1 MKKQYSWIF
10 KVFLM
15 LPVIFSFFCGSEN
28 PPQKGTVIYEKDN
41 VTYVENP
48 ASQTVDPPVYELS
61 EVLSI
66 GSGEDGKNDENYV
79 FVRPRRLAVDGNG
92 HIYVM
97 DCRKL
102 SVFAFDEKGVFLRK
116 YGRRGEGPG
125 EFVIMLDFAVD
136 DRNRMLHILDLKHNK
151 ISRFLLDGTLH
162 SEIKVDKFVE
172 RLFLADGNTY
182 YIVGNV
188 RDENDKELINIIKYS
203 LDGKKLATS
212 STFPRSNYIII
223 NKGDTVF
230 TLQTP
235 FDENFIIA
243 HSPNGNIFWGMT
255 DDYRFEVY
263 NPVFRKVKIIKKD
276 VSDRVK
282 VTIEEKEQFLKER
295 KEKLMRGGFDP
306 SVIDSSIIDRLPD
319 YYPIYYSFWFDGD
332 GRLWVPLIRKDDQIQ
347 YIDIF
352 DREGIFVETRA
363 IKKPAGIL
371 TLADIFDK
379 PAVKGEFIYATVR
392 DIEGNWLVKGFK
404 LVLLPEAARS

>member
-1 MKKQYSWIF
+1 MKEQYSWTF

-15 LPVIFSFFCGSEN
+15 LPVIFSFFCGPEN
-28 PPQKGTVIYEKDN
+28 SPQKGTVTYEKDN

-61 EVLSI
+61 DVLTI
-66 GSGEDGKNDENYV
+66 GHSEDGKDDENYV
-79 FVRPRRLAVDGNG
+79 FVSPRRLAVDGNG

-97 DCRKL
+97 DSRK
-102 SVFAFDEKGVFLRK
+102 SAVFAFDEKGVFLRK

-125 EFVIMLDFAVD
+125 EFVIMLDFALD
-136 DRNRMLHILDLKHNK
+136 DRDRMLHILDLRHNK
-151 ISRFLLDGTLH
+151 VSRFLLNGTLH
-162 SEIKVDKFVE
+162 SEIKVDKFRD

-182 YIVGNV
+182 YIVGDV
-188 RDENDKELINIIKYS
+188 RDENDNVFKNIIKYS
-203 LDGKKLATS
+203 LVGRKLATS
-212 STFPRSNYIII
+212 STFPRSKYIII
-223 NKGDTVF
+223 DKGDTVY
-230 TLQTP
+230 TLQAP
-235 FDENFIIA
+235 FDANSIIA
-243 HSPNGNIFWGMT
+243 LSPNGNIFWGMT

-263 NPVFRKVKIIKKD
+263 NPVFQKVKIIKKD

-295 KEKLMRGGFDP
+295 KGKMMRRGFDP

-332 GRLWVPLIRKDDQIQ
+332 GRLWVPLIRRDDRIQ

-363 IKKPAGIL
+363 IKKPAGVL
-371 TLADIFDK
+371 TLADIFYK

-404 LVLLPEAARS
+404 LVLLPGAARE